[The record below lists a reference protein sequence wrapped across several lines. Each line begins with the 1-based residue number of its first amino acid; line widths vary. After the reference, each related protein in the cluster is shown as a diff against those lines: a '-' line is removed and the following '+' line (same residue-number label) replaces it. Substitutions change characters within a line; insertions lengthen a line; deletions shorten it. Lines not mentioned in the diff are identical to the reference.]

1 MRGSGALLEGP
12 AGPGRGE
19 RGPLGPGG
27 AGQRRRP
34 ARGAPPC
41 LLRERRGG
49 AAIAPPPAARTAGLF
64 FSCITVRLEPSRQ
77 GRGLPSRPLGRGK
90 EKESEIAAALSV

>member
-27 AGQRRRP
+27 AGQRRQP
-34 ARGAPPC
+34 ARGVPPC
-41 LLRERRGG
+41 LLRERRWG
-49 AAIAPPPAARTAGLF
+49 AAITLPPRTAGLF

-77 GRGLPSRPLGRGK
+77 GRGLPGRPLGRGK
-90 EKESEIAAALSV
+90 ENESEIAAALSL